1 MIHTPRGES
10 NCLRTA
16 LFAALVFCGCSGNE
30 EPPIISDGGA
40 PPPDASFPDILPS
53 QLPPNFTCEPTLAS
67 LQKGIFGTS
76 CAWDQCHGMIAPVYE
91 LELTADLPKLEQQL
105 LAPATS
111 CKGWTRVV
119 PGDPERSFFWNKIT
133 EAKPACGIRMPHTIE
148 PLPPI
153 ALECVRGWIMSL
165 AKD

>member
-1 MIHTPRGES
+1 MIDTPRGEGTR
-10 NCLRTA
+10 LRTA
-16 LFAALVFCGCSGNE
+16 LFAALLICGCSGDKE
-30 EPPIISDGGA
+30 SVVTDGG
-40 PPPDASFPDILPS
+40 PPPSDASFPDILPS

-67 LQKGIFGTS
+67 LQKGIFVTS
-76 CAWDQCHGMIAPVYE
+76 YAWDYCHGITAAAYE

-133 EAKPACGIRMPHTIE
+133 TATPACGIRMPHTTE
-148 PLPPI
+148 PLPEV

-165 AKD
+165 ARDN

>member
-1 MIHTPRGES
+1 LIHTPRGES
-10 NCLRTA
+10 NRLRAA
-16 LFAALVFCGCSGNE
+16 LFAALVIGGCSDDKE
-30 EPPIISDGGA
+30 PIITDGG
-40 PPPDASFPDILPS
+40 PSPPDAGSPSIFPS

-76 CAWDQCHGMIAPVYE
+76 CAWDQCHGIIAPVYE
-91 LELTADLPKLEQQL
+91 LELTAELPKLEQQL
-105 LAPATS
+105 VLAPATS

-119 PGDPERSFFWNKIT
+119 PGDLEHSFFWNKIT
-133 EAKPACGIRMPHTIE
+133 EAQPACGIRMPHTVE
-148 PLPPI
+148 PLPET